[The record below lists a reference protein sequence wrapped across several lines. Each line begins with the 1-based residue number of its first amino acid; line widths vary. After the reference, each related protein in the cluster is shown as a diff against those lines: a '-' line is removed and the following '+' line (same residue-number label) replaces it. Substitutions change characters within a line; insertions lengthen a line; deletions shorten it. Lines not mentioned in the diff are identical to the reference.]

1 MAVTAQNDNKGL
13 RRGLRLGLFA
23 ACLLSSVVL
32 PAVSGARAQQ
42 DVAARLGRLENEI
55 QTLSRAVF
63 RGEQPPPSA
72 ALPAAAPQDVSGL
85 ESRIAQIE
93 ADVRTLTG
101 QMEQEGFEARR
112 RQETL
117 EKAFTDLERRLAEL
131 EMQMGAPAAFDA
143 SASNGGGMIGRG
155 SAAAQTGTD
164 APSAYRGV
172 NESMAGVYE
181 GEESYTA
188 AGTQAAPA
196 TDVPPVPAPPSS
208 ALPAGQLGTLTQN
221 AETGAVVPPV
231 PEGGGPADYYERA
244 FSLLRL
250 KNYAEAEKAFNDFLD
265 RYPDDNLASNAKYW
279 LGETYYVRAD
289 YERAARI
296 FAEVYQKFPKSPK
309 GPDSLLKLGMSLAG
323 MGKKNDACLTFSQLR
338 REYAAGTSPVLSRA
352 AGETE
357 RLGCPE

>member
-1 MAVTAQNDNKGL
+1 MTDVAAAGQNKKGL
-13 RRGLRLGLFA
+13 RRMARLGLFA
-23 ACLLSSVVL
+23 ACLLSAAL
-32 PAVSGARAQQ
+32 PPVSGALAQQ
-42 DVAARLGRLENEI
+42 DTAARLGRLENEI

-72 ALPAAAPQDVSGL
+72 VLPAAAPQDVSGL

-93 ADVRTLTG
+93 ADMRTLTG

-117 EKAFTDLERRLAEL
+117 EKAFADLERRLAEL
-131 EMQMGAPAAFDA
+131 EMQMGAAAASDA
-143 SASNGGGMIGRG
+143 SAADGGMIGR
-155 SAAAQTGTD
+155 TGAGTPGAVD
-164 APSAYRGV
+164 SSPAYRGV
-172 NESMAGVYE
+172 NDSMTGVYE
-181 GEESYTA
+181 GEETYEDA
-188 AGTQAAPA
+188 AGTPAAPA
-196 TDVPPVPAPPSS
+196 ENYSEEN
-208 ALPAGQLGTLTQN
+208 AGQLGTLTQD
-221 AETGAVVPPV
+221 AATGAAVPPV
-231 PEGGGPADYYERA
+231 PEGGGAADYYERA

-250 KNYAEAEKAFNDFLD
+250 KNYPEAEKAFSDFLN
-265 RYPDDNLASNAKYW
+265 RYPDDNLASNARYW

-338 REYAAGTSPVLSRA
+338 REYAAGTSPILSRA
-352 AGETE
+352 AGEAD
-357 RLGCPE
+357 RIGCPE